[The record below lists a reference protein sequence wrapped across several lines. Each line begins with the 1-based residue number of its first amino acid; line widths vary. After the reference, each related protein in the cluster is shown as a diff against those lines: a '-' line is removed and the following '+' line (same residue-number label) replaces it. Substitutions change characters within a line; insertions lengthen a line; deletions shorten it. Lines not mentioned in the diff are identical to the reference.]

1 MDLFTSRTTRIVVV
15 ALLIVS
21 LALLGLGALV

>member
-15 ALLIVS
+15 TVLVVA
-21 LALLGLGALV
+21 LALLGFSAFL

>member
-15 ALLIVS
+15 TLLVVA
-21 LALLGLGALV
+21 LALLGFSALR